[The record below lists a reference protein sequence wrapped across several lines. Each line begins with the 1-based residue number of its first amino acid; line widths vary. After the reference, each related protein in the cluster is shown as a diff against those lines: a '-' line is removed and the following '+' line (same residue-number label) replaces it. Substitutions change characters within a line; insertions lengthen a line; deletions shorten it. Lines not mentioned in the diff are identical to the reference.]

1 VETRKKIL
9 LLLIIVAATALV
21 AVAATIAL
29 LYHAALKEERARL
42 TETAQSQARL
52 IEAVARFDGKYSAAY
67 PGNPF
72 EATLSQVLD
81 AHKQYK
87 GFGKTGEFTLA
98 RRKDNDIVF
107 LLSHRHYDL
116 QNPKPVRFDSDL
128 AEPMRRALS
137 GLSGTVV
144 GLDYRGRPV
153 LAAHEPVGELAL
165 GIVAKIDLAEVRA
178 PFIRAGII
186 AGGITICVVLIAM
199 ALFLKVSNPIV
210 QRLDEYSRELE
221 KSVNLL
227 QESERELT
235 IRNRIS
241 QIFLTMP
248 HDEVYAQVLTIIRK
262 AFKSKYGFFGYID
275 DMGNLVCPSMTRNI
289 WDECRIP
296 NKNIVF
302 PRESWGGLWG
312 RSLVENIALFS
323 NTRLKV
329 PEGHVPLNRALVVP
343 IMYREN
349 IIGQIA
355 VANKETDYDQNDQ
368 RLLKKIASTIAPIL
382 HARLQRDREERDRRL
397 AEEALRNA
405 RNELE
410 KRVEDRTA
418 ELVRVN
424 RTLEAEI
431 KERKRAEGKARKNR
445 KRFQDLW
452 DNAPVAYHTLDA
464 SGVITSV
471 NNTEVELLGYTKA
484 EILGKPIFQFI
495 VQEQRKEAE
504 GRFAEKLTGKQVPK
518 HENRIYMK
526 KDGSRMYVS
535 IDDVLEYD
543 REGNVTGVR
552 TTMVDVTDRKR
563 AEDALQ
569 ESEDQLRRL
578 SSQLLNVQEE
588 ERKRIAMELHDSTG
602 QSLAAIKFVAEN
614 ALSQIDKHDKTAG
627 VESLKTLIPL
637 VQQAAQEVRRIHTD
651 LRPSLLDDLG
661 ITSTISWFC
670 REFENVYRGISIEKR
685 IEIEENNVPEPLKIV
700 IFRILQEAMN
710 NVAKYGRADLIRI
723 SLVEKGTAVEIVIE
737 DNGQGF
743 DVHQAR
749 TPKGPQGGFGMT
761 SMKERTEL
769 AGGTL
774 SVESN
779 PGAGTT
785 IRASWPLQQ

>member
-1 VETRKKIL
+1 
-9 LLLIIVAATALV
+9 
-21 AVAATIAL
+21 
-29 LYHAALKEERARL
+29 
-42 TETAQSQARL
+42 
-52 IEAVARFDGKYSAAY
+52 
-67 PGNPF
+67 
-72 EATLSQVLD
+72 
-81 AHKQYK
+81 
-87 GFGKTGEFTLA
+87 
-98 RRKDNDIVF
+98 
-107 LLSHRHYDL
+107 
-116 QNPKPVRFDSDL
+116 
-128 AEPMRRALS
+128 
-137 GLSGTVV
+137 
-144 GLDYRGRPV
+144 
-153 LAAHEPVGELAL
+153 
-165 GIVAKIDLAEVRA
+165 
-178 PFIRAGII
+178 
-186 AGGITICVVLIAM
+186 
-199 ALFLKVSNPIV
+199 
-210 QRLDEYSRELE
+210 
-221 KSVNLL
+221 
-227 QESERELT
+227 
-235 IRNRIS
+235 
-241 QIFLTMP
+241 
-248 HDEVYAQVLTIIRK
+248 
-262 AFKSKYGFFGYID
+262 
-275 DMGNLVCPSMTRNI
+275 
-289 WDECRIP
+289 
-296 NKNIVF
+296 
-302 PRESWGGLWG
+302 
-312 RSLVENIALFS
+312 
-323 NTRLKV
+323 
-329 PEGHVPLNRALVVP
+329 
-343 IMYREN
+343 
-349 IIGQIA
+349 
-355 VANKETDYDQNDQ
+355 
-368 RLLKKIASTIAPIL
+368 
-382 HARLQRDREERDRRL
+382 
-397 AEEALRNA
+397 LRNA

-504 GRFAEKLTGKQVPK
+504 GRFAEKLTGKQVQK
-518 HENRIYMK
+518 NENRIYMK

-710 NVAKYGRADLIRI
+710 NVAKYGKADLIRI